1 MNYCTLEDAWK
12 NSDYISDQFRLYENP
27 YEKKNI
33 IENFDSNIKPSNIID
48 SSYINNNLIN
58 QPTTNKP
65 TANQSITNQLITNQP
80 VATQPVSSKPLMCT
94 FTCDDFWE
102 HLNTC
107 ETCRKKIRE
116 RFSSK
121 LVENIQNTM
130 LDNKDTILLILIGFF
145 ILIFFNLLVSIFK
158 K

>member
-1 MNYCTLEDAWK
+1 MNYCTIEDAWK

-33 IENFDSNIKPSNIID
+33 IENFDSNIKPVNYND
-48 SSYINNNLIN
+48 SSYNNNL
-58 QPTTNKP
+58 TTHTIVNKP
-65 TANQSITNQLITNQP
+65 DEKVVPSSPVVASQQS
-80 VATQPVSSKPLMCT
+80 VCS

-107 ETCRKKIRE
+107 ETCRKKIRD
-116 RFSSK
+116 RFSSR
-121 LVENIQNTM
+121 LVENIQNVV
-130 LDNKDTILLILIGFF
+130 LDNKDTILLVLIAFF
-145 ILIFFNLLVSIFK
+145 ILVFFNLLVSIFK